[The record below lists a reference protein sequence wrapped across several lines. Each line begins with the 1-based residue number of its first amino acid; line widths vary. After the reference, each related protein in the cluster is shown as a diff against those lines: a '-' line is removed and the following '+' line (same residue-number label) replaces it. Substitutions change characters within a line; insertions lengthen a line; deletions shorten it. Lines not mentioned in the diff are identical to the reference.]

1 MTGPTRVEA
10 SEVLEEL
17 TLDGEGSG
25 LEVEKI
31 DVMSAPFDPARID
44 VVTQARPIDVSPEL
58 CTQPAPRAMTP
69 PGWWLPVS
77 D

>member
-25 LEVEKI
+25 LEVEKT
-31 DVMSAPFDPARID
+31 DVMSARFDPAWID